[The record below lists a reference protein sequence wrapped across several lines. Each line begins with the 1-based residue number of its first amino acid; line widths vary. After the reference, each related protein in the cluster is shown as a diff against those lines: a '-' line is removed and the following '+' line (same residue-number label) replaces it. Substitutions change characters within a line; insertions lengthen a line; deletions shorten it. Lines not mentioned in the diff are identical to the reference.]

1 MYSWEKRIF
10 EWIHDHLFV
19 IGTVLLVLFS
29 AALRYV
35 LLPFRSY
42 DYIECLEQWF
52 LQLKNAGGV
61 LEGLRQEIGDYN
73 HLYRFLLS
81 LATAA
86 DNPLVATK
94 LLSVVFDYVGAAAC
108 AWLAY
113 TALRQSGA
121 EKRRAAALGCVSAL
135 VVLYLPVV
143 LMNAAV
149 WAQCDFMYTSFL
161 ILCVV
166 FLIKEKYVPAFLCYG
181 VAFSFKLQAVFLLPV
196 LILLYVLTKR
206 FPFTHFLLIPATV
219 IATGVLGILARWPV
233 SGARAILEPFLI
245 YKEQVRGYHAFTLN
259 FPNIY
264 SFLTWEV
271 IPEGRVDSF
280 FNYVRLSGT
289 MFALAVLGASLWYVL
304 LKRPKMDARLLIL
317 LCVFCV
323 DTCTLLLPVMHDR
336 YAFCGTILLTL
347 YVLLYRKLGPS
358 LLARYVTEAC
368 TYIFFLN
375 ENEINFPYPTL
386 AVVNL
391 TAYVFVCMELYRL
404 VRAASDTALTVT
416 GAPAPGQADAG

>member
-1 MYSWEKRIF
+1 M
-10 EWIHDHLFV
+10 
-19 IGTVLLVLFS
+19 
-29 AALRYV
+29 
-35 LLPFRSY
+35 
-42 DYIECLEQWF
+42 
-52 LQLKNAGGV
+52 
-61 LEGLRQEIGDYN
+61 
-73 HLYRFLLS
+73 
-81 LATAA
+81 
-86 DNPLVATK
+86 
-94 LLSVVFDYVGAAAC
+94 
-108 AWLAY
+108 
-113 TALRQSGA
+113 
-121 EKRRAAALGCVSAL
+121 
-135 VVLYLPVV
+135 
-143 LMNAAV
+143 
-149 WAQCDFMYTSFL
+149 
-161 ILCVV
+161 
-166 FLIKEKYVPAFLCYG
+166 
-181 VAFSFKLQAVFLLPV
+181 
-196 LILLYVLTKR
+196 
-206 FPFTHFLLIPATV
+206 
-219 IATGVLGILARWPV
+219 
-233 SGARAILEPFLI
+233 
-245 YKEQVRGYHAFTLN
+245 
-259 FPNIY
+259 
-264 SFLTWEV
+264 
-271 IPEGRVDSF
+271 DSF

-416 GAPAPGQADAG
+416 AAPAPGQTDAG